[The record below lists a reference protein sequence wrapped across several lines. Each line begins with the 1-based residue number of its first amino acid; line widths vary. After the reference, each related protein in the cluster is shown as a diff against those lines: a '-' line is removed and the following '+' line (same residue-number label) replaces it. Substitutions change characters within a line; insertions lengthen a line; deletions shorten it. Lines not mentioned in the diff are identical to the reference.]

1 MQSGMNS
8 SPADDEHVE
17 DEHVLHLPDPSDHE
31 SATISSLLRSALS
44 NPDQQIAM
52 LSNYSTSYNAVNVGI
67 VLPVLK
73 YSLSKSVPDVE
84 PQTTQ
89 AQASLVHRI
98 LGVDEQSDEQDSI
111 VASSLLAGMIFGQ
124 MLGGY
129 LGDAIGRR
137 NAMMLVMGLQ
147 IGASLGGAFISTDE
161 TRALGTLEQ
170 LAIWRFA
177 LGIGAGG
184 VYPLAAVMSAEN
196 SDNVNNQSQDSNA
209 GSRSSRHLYEP
220 TSANEGLQSDEHEA
234 DENTAIEEISSF
246 QRVALTFSMQGL
258 GFITVPLLSY
268 PMLAMQWNIDLIWRL
283 LLGLGAVPG
292 LFVMYLRLF
301 RRCNSTEL
309 EDSNAAEK
317 LHRRSEGGSLELT
330 QPADDDEVNKSNSEG
345 ESSFQSTVSTL
356 FSDLVDGDPSVHVS
370 EDHQMALVNES
381 HLDADDRSEGVN
393 DDVDRFNA
401 GYNNE
406 SVLPSSAEQKRSL
419 LSSIQLEPNL
429 LAKFIGTAG
438 TWFLFDV
445 LFCEYRLLLISRFT
459 LVILIFS
466 PIRWQYSF

>member
-1 MQSGMNS
+1 
-8 SPADDEHVE
+8 
-17 DEHVLHLPDPSDHE
+17 
-31 SATISSLLRSALS
+31 
-44 NPDQQIAM
+44 
-52 LSNYSTSYNAVNVGI
+52 
-67 VLPVLK
+67 
-73 YSLSKSVPDVE
+73 
-84 PQTTQ
+84 
-89 AQASLVHRI
+89 
-98 LGVDEQSDEQDSI
+98 
-111 VASSLLAGMIFGQ
+111 
-124 MLGGY
+124 
-129 LGDAIGRR
+129 
-137 NAMMLVMGLQ
+137 
-147 IGASLGGAFISTDE
+147 
-161 TRALGTLEQ
+161 
-170 LAIWRFA
+170 
-177 LGIGAGG
+177 
-184 VYPLAAVMSAEN
+184 
-196 SDNVNNQSQDSNA
+196 
-209 GSRSSRHLYEP
+209 
-220 TSANEGLQSDEHEA
+220 
-234 DENTAIEEISSF
+234 
-246 QRVALTFSMQGL
+246 
-258 GFITVPLLSY
+258 
-268 PMLAMQWNIDLIWRL
+268 
-283 LLGLGAVPG
+283 
-292 LFVMYLRLF
+292 MYLRLF